1 MLTCH
6 IYYIY
11 GTWRSKELGDLKSS
25 FGGRG
30 RFLWGGGGGK
40 GGGKNSPGT
49 STTLSELP
57 TYLRLFWSKNSYALR
72 NIPSY

>member
-30 RFLWGGGGGK
+30 RFLWGGEGGRVGVK
-40 GGGKNSPGT
+40 TPQGPQLLCLNY
-49 STTLSELP
+49 LP
-57 TYLRLFWSKNSYALR
+57 
-72 NIPSY
+72 I